1 MTLGRKALMPRYV
14 EKLRV
19 PVQVALTGQ
28 EPVAGYFSLFPT
40 AELHDG
46 PETILERLNASQ
58 RLLPFH
64 RESDGAFTLV
74 TRDRIEWV
82 AVAADASPELLRPG
96 HFIPTREERVRVRT
110 AHGVTFDGI
119 LELEMPHEFNRA
131 SDFLNADDDFF
142 ILATAQGTI
151 FLNKTMILD
160 VRVFEAA
167 PVPKVA

>member
-1 MTLGRKALMPRYV
+1 MPRYV

-28 EPVAGYFSLFPT
+28 EPVGGFFSLFPT

-46 PETILERLNASQ
+46 PETLLERLNAPQ

-64 RESDGAFTLV
+64 RASDGAFTLV

-82 AVAADASPELLRPG
+82 AAAAEIAPELVRPS

-110 AHGVTFDGI
+110 AHGTTFDGI

-131 SDFLNADDDFF
+131 SDFLNSDEDFF
-142 ILATAQGTI
+142 LLATAQGTL
-151 FLNKTMILD
+151 FLNKAMVLD